1 MSAINQCACASCYI
15 LMSCMCL
22 MSDFATFLLLPCCV
36 RYRNQERHGL
46 LLEAALRPNILLR
59 HHLLLAAFII
69 HLVHHLVSCTNQ
81 LNQVG
86 ILFVPLRLCRIYPIY
101 PIYPTYPLYPFGAH
115 LPRLPQRRAHTL
127 YTPCCSI
134 YPLYPVYPCALD
146 IPSLPHIPL
155 YPFGGVNE
163 LLPLLLSSACVVF
176 FIR

>member
-1 MSAINQCACASCYI
+1 
-15 LMSCMCL
+15 
-22 MSDFATFLLLPCCV
+22 MSDFATGFLLLPCCV

-81 LNQVG
+81 LNQLG

-127 YTPCCSI
+127 YTPC
-134 YPLYPVYPCALD
+134 PLLLD
-146 IPSLPHIPL
+146 IPPLPRIPL
-155 YPFGGVNE
+155 RP
-163 LLPLLLSSACVVF
+163 
-176 FIR
+176 